1 MKRVTNLLFAAAVLV
16 ILHAAFAC
24 LLYKPEQA
32 DPGIHAFFDS
42 LKTATTVSDMA
53 VDRINVR
60 VEISEAELEEISIQA
75 AILKAEKQIHRQKPV
90 PLQIGSAGDTL
101 SSAPLSQAGQTSYNM
116 K

>member
-1 MKRVTNLLFAAAVLV
+1 MKRVTSLLFAAAALV

-24 LLYKPEQA
+24 LFYKPEQA
-32 DPGIHAFFDS
+32 HPDIHAFFDS

-60 VEISEAELEEISIQA
+60 VEISEAELEEIYLQA
-75 AILKAEKQIHRQKPV
+75 AILKAEKQVRRPR
-90 PLQIGSAGDTL
+90 PLVQIGYTGDTL
-101 SSAPLSQAGQTSYNM
+101 GSPPLSQTGQPGYNL